1 MYNKACKKKGDFM
14 KLNNILKFFFIIFQ
28 SSFVGSIILYAYN
41 YYIGIK
47 KYETIPA
54 ELQKNLNIFI
64 FICIVSAVLYAIIRF
79 ILYIRNKEEKEEYTK
94 VINVESDKRI
104 DIEQPVTERV
114 IIYKDSYDVPKEKRM
129 VCPNCNNIIDKNAFI
144 CLKCGFLL
152 NNNLFNKKEEKET
165 REYKNINK
173 HNYEYKINKNIF
185 INIGLIVAIVV
196 CLIMIINIAM
206 ERGIIG

>member
-1 MYNKACKKKGDFM
+1 M
-14 KLNNILKFFFIIFQ
+14 KLNNILKFFSIIFQ

-79 ILYIRNKEEKEEYTK
+79 ILYMRNKEEKEVFTKTYTNESYNK
-94 VINVESDKRI
+94 VN
-104 DIEQPVTERV
+104 IEQPVTERV

-144 CLKCGFLL
+144 CLKCGYLL
-152 NNNLFNKKEEKET
+152 NNNVFNREAKET
-165 REYKNINK
+165 REYRNIEK
-173 HNYEYKINKNIF
+173 HSYVNKINKNMLV
-185 INIGLIVAIVV
+185 NISLIIAIVI
-196 CLIMIINIAM
+196 CLIFIINIAM

>member
-1 MYNKACKKKGDFM
+1 M
-14 KLNNILKFFFIIFQ
+14 KLNNILKFFSIIFQ

-79 ILYIRNKEEKEEYTK
+79 ILYMRNKEEKEEYTK
-94 VINVESDKRI
+94 VVDVDNTRVN
-104 DIEQPVTERV
+104 IEQPLTERV

-129 VCPNCNNIIDKNAFI
+129 ICPNCNNIIDKNAFI
-144 CLKCGFLL
+144 CLKCGYLL
-152 NNNLFNKKEEKET
+152 NNNIFAKEEKET
-165 REYKNINK
+165 REYRHVEK
-173 HNYEYKINKNIF
+173 HNYVNKINTNMLV
-185 INIGLIVAIVV
+185 NIGLVVAIII
-196 CLIMIINIAM
+196 CLIFIINIAM

>member
-1 MYNKACKKKGDFM
+1 M
-14 KLNNILKFFFIIFQ
+14 KLNNILKFFSIIFQ

-64 FICIVSAVLYAIIRF
+64 LICIVSAVLYAIIRF
-79 ILYIRNKEEKEEYTK
+79 VLYMRNKEEKEVYTK
-94 VINVESDKRI
+94 TVNIESDRKI
-104 DIEQPVTERV
+104 NIEQPLTERV

-129 VCPNCNNIIDKNAFI
+129 ICPNCNNIIDKNAFI
-144 CLKCGFLL
+144 CLKCGYLI
-152 NNNLFNKKEEKET
+152 NNNVFAKVEKET
-165 REYKNINK
+165 REYKHVDK
-173 HNYEYKINKNIF
+173 HNNVNKINTNLL
-185 INIGLIVAIVV
+185 INIGLAVAILI
-196 CLIMIINIAM
+196 CLIFIINIAM